1 MSVAQLGRLLLPA
14 RSTALTQ
21 NASLAR
27 VRDARQ
33 STYRREPSTRMN
45 GELTVAR
52 VRPALRTVAV
62 TRTTPL
68 LSDERNHIR
77 TAEPARPVLGIA
89 STCGA
94 LVSVAG
100 AGVGGVR
107 GATTIVAVAWAVA
120 PRSSVTTSSTV

>member
-1 MSVAQLGRLLLPA
+1 MSVAQLGRLVLPA
-14 RSTALTQ
+14 RSTAPTQ
-21 NASLAR
+21 NASLPC
-27 VRDARQ
+27 VRKARQ
-33 STYRREPSTRMN
+33 STNCREPSTRMN
-45 GELTVAR
+45 GELTVAT

-68 LSDERNHIR
+68 SSEGRNHSR

-100 AGVGGVR
+100 AGGVR
-107 GATTIVAVAWAVA
+107 GATTIVAVAWADA
-120 PRSSVTTSSTV
+120 P